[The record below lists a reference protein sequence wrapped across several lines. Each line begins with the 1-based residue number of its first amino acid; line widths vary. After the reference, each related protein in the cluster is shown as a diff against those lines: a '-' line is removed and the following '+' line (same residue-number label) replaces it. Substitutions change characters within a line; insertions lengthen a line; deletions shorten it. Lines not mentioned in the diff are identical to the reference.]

1 MKLVRHGSKGR
12 EKPGIVDA
20 DGQVRDLSGMAG
32 DFSGGGVSLAE
43 LDAIRKIDPSS
54 LPTVDGP
61 RIGQCLAS
69 VPNFYCIGLN
79 YVEHAR
85 ETGAEPPSEP
95 VLFSKATSCL
105 SGPYDPVVIPRG
117 SQKTDWE
124 VELGVVIGHK
134 ASCVSVEAALA
145 HVAGYCVVNDV
156 SERAFQTEMGGQW
169 IKGKSAPTFGPVGP
183 WLVTADEVPDPQ
195 ALDLGLSV
203 NGEKLQ
209 GSNTGDMIFT
219 VAEIISYM
227 SRFMDLVP
235 GDLISTGTPFGVGL
249 GMNPQRFLKVGDVME
264 LFVEG
269 LGSQRQEAVAAD

>member
-12 EKPGIVDA
+12 EKPGILDA
-20 DGQVRDLSGMAG
+20 DGQVRDLSGMAA
-32 DFSGGGVSLAE
+32 DFAGGGVSLSE
-43 LDAIRKIDPSS
+43 LDAIRKIDPAS
-54 LPTVDGP
+54 LPVVDSP

-69 VPNFYCIGLN
+69 VPNFYCVGLN

-124 VELGVVIGHK
+124 VELGVVIGQK
-134 ASCVSVEAALA
+134 AHCVPVGAALD

-156 SERAFQTEMGGQW
+156 SERAFQIEMGGQW
-169 IKGKSAPTFGPVGP
+169 MKGKSAPTFGPTGP

-219 VAEIISYM
+219 VAEIVSYM
-227 SRFMDLVP
+227 SRFMELVP

-249 GMNPQRFLKVGDVME
+249 GMNPQRFLNVGDVME